1 MLGMEQ
7 CLDRVEW
14 DERLEKGLPIGRR
27 DIREFKKP
35 QQRHKGHQL
44 KKKYIYFT
52 YKSHDA
58 LKSFFLFITVE
69 TVLLR
74 NKIWNTVGNLKGKF
88 YRSSLCASSSQG
100 NAEFGHFNLL
110 LLFSRGQQRNVPAQP
125 L

>member
-52 YKSHDA
+52 YESHDA
-58 LKSFFLFITVE
+58 LKSFTFVFCLSLSKLYYRE
-69 TVLLR
+69 T
-74 NKIWNTVGNLKGKF
+74 KSGTQWEI
-88 YRSSLCASSSQG
+88 
-100 NAEFGHFNLL
+100 
-110 LLFSRGQQRNVPAQP
+110 
-125 L
+125 